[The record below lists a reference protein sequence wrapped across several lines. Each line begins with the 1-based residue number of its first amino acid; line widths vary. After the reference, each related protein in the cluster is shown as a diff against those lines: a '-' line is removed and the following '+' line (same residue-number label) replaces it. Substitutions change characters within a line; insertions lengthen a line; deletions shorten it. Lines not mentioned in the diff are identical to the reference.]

1 MRMPGSRFEQAA
13 TSEIRPA
20 QAKRLST
27 TWRVRGI
34 CIFKPAIQ
42 VEEVASLLAGAAL
55 ENAAPSTD
63 PNRVTAS
70 IICFKTA
77 FYEIDL
83 GQSIYINSD

>member
-1 MRMPGSRFEQAA
+1 
-13 TSEIRPA
+13 
-20 QAKRLST
+20 
-27 TWRVRGI
+27 VRGI

-83 GQSIYINSD
+83 GQSIYINSDWNHRCPDTTWRKSGISRWRS